1 MFFPFG
7 RVDFFIEGVS
17 IFTGYSMVS
26 SPALMTNENKLELA
40 IKYSDYPPTEWVH
53 LEVSILILKHF
64 LLPLNL
70 THTLSMQQST
80 VIVASSKDF
89 TFVVQSW
96 Q

>member
-26 SPALMTNENKLELA
+26 SPALMTNENILELA

-53 LEVSILILKHF
+53 LKVSFMILKQKDLFPVVF

-70 THTLSMQQST
+70 THT
-80 VIVASSKDF
+80 
-89 TFVVQSW
+89 
-96 Q
+96 